1 MHAITASELVNSHQ
15 WQRIED
21 LPSEWRQLC
30 RDDLHA
36 VQRQWVL
43 DRDRLKD
50 ETKLKKFQERLALQ
64 WSIETGIIER
74 LYKVDRGVTI
84 QILEAGMEALGQFH
98 ARGDLTTDARALIND
113 QHEALEMVMDVVGGG
128 RDLTAS
134 YMKELHQRLTLSQET
149 SDAED
154 QFGNPV
160 KVQLLKGDWKKRPNN
175 PRRPDGSVH
184 EYCPPEFVQDEIDQL
199 LAWRTAHGALG
210 VCAEVEAAWFHHR
223 LSQIHP
229 FQDGNGRI
237 ARALTSAVFIKAD
250 YLVLVVRDEEH
261 RERYLD
267 ALESADRGDLKPLV
281 DLFADVQIGDLRDA
295 MRAIRELRGEG
306 IIKVTE
312 AIAERAKHRTEE
324 SQEQAAAVLDSL
336 LQIAHA
342 RLDGAKAELEHAL
355 DQVGVSVRVEVL
367 PDDDNKHDWWSWQI
381 LEAAKAHDYFADLD
395 RPRRWV
401 SLRLN
406 LPEIEER
413 DSRFVISF
421 HAVGRSADLHAAT
434 AFLTNRVAS
443 GEGSEPARWESQVI
457 PDDAFKFGTETST
470 PLETAERF
478 RGWLETT
485 VENGLSAWGER
496 L

>member
-1 MHAITASELVNSHQ
+1 MPEITASELVNSHE
-15 WQRIED
+15 WERIED
-21 LPSEWRQLC
+21 LPSEWRQFC

-36 VQRQWVL
+36 VQRQWVS

-50 ETKLKKFQERLALQ
+50 ETKLKQFQERLALQ
-64 WSIETGIIER
+64 WAIETGIIER

-84 QILEAGMEALGQFH
+84 QILQAGMEALGQFH
-98 ARGDLTTDARALIND
+98 ARGDLTTDARALISD
-113 QHEALEMVMDVVGGG
+113 QREALEMVMDVVAGG

-149 SDAED
+149 FDAED

-160 KVQLLKGDWKKRPNN
+160 KIQLIKGQWKRQPNN
-175 PRRPDGSVH
+175 PRRPDGSIH

-199 LAWRTAHGALG
+199 LALREDHESLG
-210 VCAEVEAAWFHHR
+210 ICTEVEAAWFHHR
-223 LSQIHP
+223 LTQIHP

-237 ARALTSAVFIKAD
+237 ARALTSAVFVKAD
-250 YLVLVVRDEEH
+250 YLVLVIRDEEH

-267 ALESADRGDLKPLV
+267 ALESADRGDLRPLV

-295 MRAIRELRGEG
+295 MSAIRELRGEG

-324 SQEQAAAVLDSL
+324 AQEQAAAVVDDLQ
-336 LQIAHA
+336 QIAQT
-342 RLDGAKAELEHAL
+342 RLDGAKAELEQAL
-355 DQVGVSVRVEVL
+355 DHVGVTVRVQVL
-367 PDDDNKHDWWSWQI
+367 PDDHDKQDWWSWQI
-381 LEAAKAHDYFADLD
+381 IEAAKTHNYFADLD

-406 LPEIEER
+406 LPGIEER
-413 DSRFVISF
+413 DSRLVISF
-421 HAVGRSADLHAAT
+421 HAVGRSADLHAVT

-443 GEGSEPARWESQVI
+443 GEGLEPARWESEVI
-457 PDDAFKFGTETST
+457 PDDAFKFRTDTSS
-470 PLETAERF
+470 PPVTAERF
-478 RGWLETT
+478 RVWLEAT